1 MVSGSL
7 QKVRFYFILYYF
19 ILYYFILFY
28 FILSKQDSLTFFNF
42 FYKILKKIEYNK
54 LLLMKSII

>member
-7 QKVRFYFILYYF
+7 QKGK
-19 ILYYFILFY
+19 ILFY
-28 FILSKQDSLTFFNF
+28 IILSNHDSLTFFNF

>member
-1 MVSGSL
+1 MSIWFL
-7 QKVRFYFILYYF
+7 ARFKKVRF
-19 ILYYFILFY
+19 YFILFY
-28 FILSKQDSLTFFNF
+28 FILSNHDSLTFFNF

>member
-7 QKVRFYFILYYF
+7 QKVRFYFYI
-19 ILYYFILFY
+19 
-28 FILSKQDSLTFFNF
+28 ILSNHYSLTFFNF